1 MFGALRAYGTAGC
14 FIPRLR
20 APRSAPMAQPKAA
33 SAQAPAAK
41 PTILL
46 DIMDTVVK
54 DPFYE
59 SMPAFFGCTFQEVGG

>member
-1 MFGALRAYGTAGC
+1 
-14 FIPRLR
+14 
-20 APRSAPMAQPKAA
+20 MAQPKAA